1 MRGRIPVENL
11 KRINQS
17 LQLGFLKIALTLCP
31 EATSASRIMRS
42 PLHIGGCG
50 LTIPSCQWKAIFN
63 GWVIRAEPSAFAL
76 ADEEAT
82 CVSFQGI
89 LATFGSRSHGSVES
103 IDFISSSIAS
113 SEVLKIP
120 TDEG

>member
-1 MRGRIPVENL
+1 M
-11 KRINQS
+11 
-17 LQLGFLKIALTLCP
+17 
-31 EATSASRIMRS
+31 
-42 PLHIGGCG
+42 
-50 LTIPSCQWKAIFN
+50 
-63 GWVIRAEPSAFAL
+63 
-76 ADEEAT
+76 
-82 CVSFQGI
+82 SFQGI